1 MFDSGIKAQ
10 TLFKEIENEAD
21 IAIDVGNTYFVSWL
35 NTLEQMLYSEIIKE
49 QAEHT
54 FTSAG
59 NAKLQSITVTGDN
72 VRYEDVHAVYA
83 DGLQLKETTLASG
96 AVFPNTYFKKANDI
110 AFSDDVTGKTIKII
124 YIVRPKI
131 KTTSNMSTEN
141 VKLPTEFVELAKA
154 KLRGEA
160 YKLANEDGLS
170 AKWLGDYNVLLE
182 TFKVWIQ
189 NKSPSFGI

>member
-72 VRYEDVHAVYA
+72 VRYEDVHAVYVG
-83 DGLQLKETTLASG
+83 GLQLKETTLASG

-110 AFSDDVTGKTIKII
+110 AFSDDVAGKTIKII

-141 VKLPTEFVELAKA
+141 VKLPVEFVELAKA